1 MFIFIG
7 IYANF
12 THGLKTIFFA
22 LSLLGKKG
30 EKQMKIILKGLG
42 WCIVLIVALSFIYFF
57 WYRGKPKEG
66 LEHFVS
72 EEPTVVV
79 QRVEAAPLVLTRSY
93 IGTVI
98 PIHSVDILP
107 FISGFVEDVKV
118 NSGQSVSAGDVM
130 FVLQQQEYK
139 AALDARYADILQA
152 TATYKNAETYYQRMK
167 QAGIKAISPSD
178 LDQAQAN
185 YLSSK
190 AALALAIANWEQA
203 KVNYNYT
210 VIKAPISGLLGN
222 VPVTKGDYVSPSG
235 QALARLIQ
243 MSPIRV
249 VFSITDKEY
258 LEEKRSG
265 SSGLFQKDAVRLRLA
280 DGLLFDIPGTVQF
293 LDNQVSESTSSV
305 QVFADFQNPNKELLS
320 NAYVDVLVEKQLPD
334 GILISQNAVNLKQ
347 DGSYVRVVDESNHV
361 VSRRIEVGPVME
373 GNYVVLSGLEEG
385 EFVVLEAPSRL
396 SPQETVKIKLKAVS
410 RPPAMSYPKG
420 EKIQ

>member
-152 TATYKNAETYYQRMK
+152 TATYQNAETYYQRMK
-167 QAGIKAISPSD
+167 KAGVKAISPSD

-265 SSGLFQKDAVRLRLA
+265 TSGLFQKDAVRLRLA

>member
-152 TATYKNAETYYQRMK
+152 AATYQNAETYYQRMK
-167 QAGIKAISPSD
+167 KAGVKAISPSD

-265 SSGLFQKDAVRLRLA
+265 TSGLFQKDAVRLRLA

-410 RPPAMSYPKG
+410 RPPAMSYSKR
-420 EKIQ
+420 EVRR